1 MNIKSYRDKNGELR
15 YKFNAYLGTDDITG
29 KEIRTN
35 RSGFTSKKQAELAYA
50 NLRNENLRRKKN
62 PTFKEIGEKWLEL
75 YNKTVKYSSYQRT
88 KSLFNTHIYPFI
100 GNKPLKS
107 ITTAMLQEL
116 TNRKSKELA
125 SFSKINAQIKRVFD
139 YAISRDIVDYNPAL
153 SVIYPITNVNSVDR
167 YESIEFWEKDELKGF
182 LAACKKDLDFMWFCY
197 FWILSYT
204 GMRKSELQALE
215 WADINFDRRT
225 ININKSL
232 SVYKDNK
239 KFISST
245 KTKNSTRIITID
257 SMTVKFLL
265 EWKQQQSE
273 IYKKTVI
280 KGKTQ
285 KYVFT
290 DKSLEL
296 TSHNAPRKRFLRV
309 LKNND
314 LRKIRLH
321 SLRHTH
327 ASLCFEA
334 GMDIKDVQHRL
345 GHSNI
350 ETTLNIYVHISKIKE
365 RKSISKFED
374 FMSD

>member
-1 MNIKSYRDKNGELR
+1 MNIKSYRDKNGNIR
-15 YKFNAYLGTDDITG
+15 YKFNAYLGVDDLTG

-35 RSGFTSKKQAELAYA
+35 RSGFKSKKQAELVYA
-50 NLRNENLRRKKN
+50 KLRNEKIRRKTN
-62 PTFKEIGEKWLEL
+62 PTFMEVSERWLEL
-75 YNKTVKYSSYQRT
+75 YSETVKYSSYKRT
-88 KSLFNTHIYPFI
+88 KSLFNTHIYPYLA
-100 GNKPLKS
+100 NKPLKN
-107 ITTAMLQEL
+107 ITTSMLQEL
-116 TNRKSKELA
+116 TNAKSKELA
-125 SFSKINAQIKRVFD
+125 SFSKINAHIKRIFD

-153 SVIYPITNVNSVDR
+153 SVIYPIRNVNSVDR
-167 YESIEFWEKDELKGF
+167 YETIEFWEKNELKEF
-182 LAACKKDLDFMWFCY
+182 LNACEKDLNFMWFCY

-215 WADINFDRRT
+215 WSDIDFNNKT

-232 SVYKDNK
+232 STYKDNK

-245 KTKNSTRIITID
+245 KTKNSTRIITLD
-257 SMTVKFLL
+257 NKSLDLL
-265 EWKQQQSE
+265 LSWKQQQTE

-280 KGKTQ
+280 KGKMQ
-285 KYVFT
+285 KYVFI
-290 DKSLEL
+290 DKTLEL

-309 LKNND
+309 VKNNN

-334 GMDIKDVQHRL
+334 GMDIKDVQYRL

-365 RKSISKFED
+365 RKSIAKFEN

>member
-1 MNIKSYRDKNGELR
+1 
-15 YKFNAYLGTDDITG
+15 
-29 KEIRTN
+29 
-35 RSGFTSKKQAELAYA
+35 
-50 NLRNENLRRKKN
+50 
-62 PTFKEIGEKWLEL
+62 
-75 YNKTVKYSSYQRT
+75 
-88 KSLFNTHIYPFI
+88 
-100 GNKPLKS
+100 
-107 ITTAMLQEL
+107 
-116 TNRKSKELA
+116 
-125 SFSKINAQIKRVFD
+125 
-139 YAISRDIVDYNPAL
+139 
-153 SVIYPITNVNSVDR
+153 
-167 YESIEFWEKDELKGF
+167 
-182 LAACKKDLDFMWFCY
+182 MWFCY

-215 WADINFDRRT
+215 WADIDFNRRT

-257 SMTVKFLL
+257 SITIKLL
-265 EWKQQQSE
+265 LDWKQQQSE

-309 LKNND
+309 LKNNN